1 MALTSPPGEVRQ
13 SVLPSSSTTR
23 STGNLFATTT
33 NDDLS
38 PSPRPRRPPVER
50 RWAGVCC
57 VEPSAGRGESA
68 LELMEPM
75 PASSSPVNLSRS
87 SPCRDGQPMWVRWK
101 PAGSERVG
109 PMTAGPAG
117 SSLTDRLL
125 DTLVAALADDP
136 QRAVLATDF
145 DGVLAPIVDHPEHA

>member
-1 MALTSPPGEVRQ
+1 
-13 SVLPSSSTTR
+13 
-23 STGNLFATTT
+23 
-33 NDDLS
+33 
-38 PSPRPRRPPVER
+38 
-50 RWAGVCC
+50 
-57 VEPSAGRGESA
+57 
-68 LELMEPM
+68 
-75 PASSSPVNLSRS
+75 
-87 SPCRDGQPMWVRWK
+87 MWVRWK

-145 DGVLAPIVDHPEHA
+145 DGVLAPIVDHPEHARPHPDALVALARLGHVIGQLVVITGRPARTAVQLGGLDIEPGLRRLVVLGQYGEPPQSRLDVQAAQDR